1 MNSTQTL
8 LVYDDAVET
17 SEVLKAVYQPR
28 GLSVQRVTS
37 RTMAQTGS
45 SPETSLMVVNSGSF
59 YRMPGRE
66 SRLSVVIGRLDVD
79 DDSLQT
85 AAAGDGERTCRL
97 PSLFDYRELVSA
109 IDRLLCVSD

>member
-17 SEVLKAVYQPR
+17 SEVLTAVYQPR

-37 RTMAQTGS
+37 RTMAHTCS
-45 SPETSLMVVNSGSF
+45 PPETSLMVVNSGSF

-79 DDSLQT
+79 DSLQT
-85 AAAGDGERTCRL
+85 AAATDGERTCRL